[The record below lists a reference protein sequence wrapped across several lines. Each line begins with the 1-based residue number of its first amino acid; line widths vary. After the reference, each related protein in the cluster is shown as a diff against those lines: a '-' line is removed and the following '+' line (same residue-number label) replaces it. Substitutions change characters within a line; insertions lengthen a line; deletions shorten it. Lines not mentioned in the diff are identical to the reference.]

1 MAFTAKRVLSISI
14 LSLAIG
20 ACSAT
25 PQGLSDPRVE
35 NRETLPGVLIRDLD
49 VYQLVGGVEY
59 VKVPVSE
66 GLGWGDTEK
75 SFVAGTN
82 TLTFD
87 MALYYRSGT
96 LYYKAVGALG
106 RDDDDELLAADV
118 DALSSAIDKT
128 ASLYFEFGYEAEDQF
143 LPIQT
148 AYVDPNSFSRLLE
161 GKNAAGRDLAKVE
174 YTGMIRDMA
183 PSTFEQIDQVDIKWN
198 DAENYGRPARK

>member
-66 GLGWGDTEK
+66 GLD
-75 SFVAGTN
+75 
-82 TLTFD
+82 
-87 MALYYRSGT
+87 
-96 LYYKAVGALG
+96 GAI
-106 RDDDDELLAADV
+106 R
-118 DALSSAIDKT
+118 
-128 ASLYFEFGYEAEDQF
+128 
-143 LPIQT
+143 
-148 AYVDPNSFSRLLE
+148 
-161 GKNAAGRDLAKVE
+161 KNPL
-174 YTGMIRDMA
+174 
-183 PSTFEQIDQVDIKWN
+183 
-198 DAENYGRPARK
+198 